1 MFGGGTTSRL
11 YRSLVIEQKLALS
24 AGSFYDADQLGPSN
38 FFIFASPRPGV
49 GMDQIENAILAE
61 INKIRENG
69 VSQEELTRAK
79 TGLQAEAVYA
89 RDSMDAGAR
98 VLGAALS
105 SGQTIAD
112 VEAWPDRIA
121 SVTADQIKA
130 SANAVLRQNQSV
142 TGYLLSGES
151 PPNQPQ
157 NRKGTRP

>member
-1 MFGGGTTSRL
+1 
-11 YRSLVIEQKLALS
+11 
-24 AGSFYDADQLGPSN
+24 
-38 FFIFASPRPGV
+38 
-49 GMDQIENAILAE
+49 MDQIENAILAE

-142 TGYLLSGES
+142 TGYLLSGKS